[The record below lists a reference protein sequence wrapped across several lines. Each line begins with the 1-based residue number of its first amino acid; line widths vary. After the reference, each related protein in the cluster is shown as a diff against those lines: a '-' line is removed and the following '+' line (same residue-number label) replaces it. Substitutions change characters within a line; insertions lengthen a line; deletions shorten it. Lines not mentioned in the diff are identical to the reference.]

1 MMIARPGSSHGPAQR
16 RPELLGVDPGTS
28 RFRLDPQGPQV
39 LAGPAQPGSALPS
52 PPPSRGS
59 VFCSLFLQPTGLA
72 ASCPLWATPT
82 RSLLHVPADSI
93 KGPAQPRW
101 PCHQTATPPGGGVRP
116 ASFAFWPPPWG
127 LGERGEPGQSL
138 TRAWRRGDQAHT
150 SVVHSQ
156 GRSQRVQQLPQHLL
170 ASPPLLSSL
179 QSTAAWGAEG
189 RGCCLSQGDPRP
201 PAGGAGGAPLWRG
214 ALRAPSPA
222 GLRLHVT
229 HAAGPASPREAFA
242 GRGKGR
248 LSTPSSRD
256 GQSF

>member
-1 MMIARPGSSHGPAQR
+1 M
-16 RPELLGVDPGTS
+16 LLGVDPGTS

-39 LAGPAQPGSALPS
+39 LARPTQPGFALPS

-101 PCHQTATPPGGGVRP
+101 PCHQTAAPPGGGVRP
-116 ASFAFWPPPWG
+116 ASFACWPR
-127 LGERGEPGQSL
+127 LGVWENGENQDRASRVPGG
-138 TRAWRRGDQAHT
+138 GDQAHT
-150 SVVHSQ
+150 SVVHSE
-156 GRSQRVQQLPQHLL
+156 GRSRRVQPLPQHLP

-179 QSTAAWGAEG
+179 QSTAAWGAKG
-189 RGCCLSQGDPRP
+189 RGCCLSRGDPRP

-222 GLRLHVT
+222 RLRLHVT
-229 HAAGPASPREAFA
+229 HAAGPVSSREAFA